1 MNITIFGSSA
11 PQPGQPAYEEAR
23 RLGELLAYAGHTVLT
38 GGYMGTMEAAS
49 RGAAEAGGHVVG
61 VTCQQIEDWRAAK
74 HNPWVLEERKFPTL
88 RERLYC
94 LVESCDAALALPGG
108 IGTLDEIVTMWS
120 QMQTACI
127 PTRPLILIGTGWRRT
142 MTALLEAQ
150 DEHIRP
156 AHRELLSFAQDVD
169 TALLQLAEALHA

>member
-1 MNITIFGSSA
+1 MNITVFGSAS
-11 PQPGQPAYEEAR
+11 PQPGHPAYEEAR
-23 RLGELLAYAGHTVLT
+23 RLGELLARAGHTVLT

-61 VTCQQIEDWRAAK
+61 VTCQQIEDWRAAR

-94 LVESCDAALALPGG
+94 LVDSCDAALALPGG

-120 QMQTACI
+120 QMQTAAM
-127 PTRPLILIGTGWRRT
+127 PVRPLILMGHGWRRT
-142 MTALLEAQ
+142 ITALLEAQ

-156 AHRELLSFAQDVD
+156 AHRDLLTFAEDIDNAV
-169 TALLQLAEALHA
+169 TKLAEALAV

>member
-1 MNITIFGSSA
+1 MNITVFGSAS
-11 PQPGQPAYEEAR
+11 PQPGQPLYEDAL
-23 RLGELLAYAGHTVLT
+23 RLGGLLAAAGHTVLT

-61 VTCQQIEDWRAAK
+61 VTCQQIEDWRAAT

-88 RERLYC
+88 QERLYC

-120 QMQTACI
+120 QMQTAAI
-127 PTRPLILIGTGWRRT
+127 PVRPLILIGSGWQRT
-142 MTALLEAQ
+142 ITALLDAQ

-156 AHRELLSFAQDVD
+156 AHRELLTFAEDID
-169 TALLQLAEALHA
+169 TALLRLAEALAA

>member
-1 MNITIFGSSA
+1 MNVTVFGSAS
-11 PQPGQPAYEEAR
+11 PLPGHPAYEEAR
-23 RLGELLAYAGHTVLT
+23 RLGELLARAGHTVLT

-74 HNPWVLEERKFPTL
+74 HNLWVLEERKFPTL

-94 LVESCDAALALPGG
+94 LIDSCDAALALPGG

-120 QMQTACI
+120 QMQTSAM
-127 PTRPLILIGTGWRRT
+127 PTRPLILIGQGWRRT
-142 MTALLEAQ
+142 MAALLEAQ
-150 DEHIRP
+150 AEHIRP
-156 AHRELLSFAQDVD
+156 AHRELLSYADDIDGAVA
-169 TALLQLAEALHA
+169 TLTLALAA

>member
-1 MNITIFGSSA
+1 MNITVFGSAS
-11 PQPGQPAYEEAR
+11 PQPGHSAYEEAR
-23 RLGELLAYAGHTVLT
+23 RLGELLARAGHTVLT

-94 LVESCDAALALPGG
+94 LVDSCDAALALPGG

-120 QMQTACI
+120 QMQTAAMAV
-127 PTRPLILIGTGWRRT
+127 RPLILIGEGWRRT
-142 MTALLEAQ
+142 ITALLEAQ
-150 DEHIRP
+150 NEHIRP
-156 AHRELLSFAQDVD
+156 AHRDLLSFAEDIDGAV
-169 TALLQLAEALHA
+169 AKLAEALAA

>member
-1 MNITIFGSSA
+1 MNITVFGSAS

-23 RLGELLAYAGHTVLT
+23 RLGELLARAGHTVLT

-61 VTCQQIEDWRAAK
+61 VTCLEIENWRQAT

-94 LVESCDAALALPGG
+94 LVESCDGALALPGG
-108 IGTLDEIVTMWS
+108 IGTLDEIATMWS
-120 QMQTACI
+120 QMQTAVI
-127 PTRPLILIGTGWRRT
+127 PTRPLILIGDGWRRSFT
-142 MTALLEAQ
+142 TIIDAQ
-150 DEHIRP
+150 ADHIRP
-156 AHRELLSFAQDVD
+156 AHRELLHFAADID
-169 TALLQLAEALHA
+169 AALGMLAATFA